1 MVLELCHSAEVKKRN
16 TKPTAA
22 KPRGLRQLCNLIPLH
37 LVPKLAR
44 ETGVDSMARSF
55 SPWSH
60 VVSMLF
66 AQLTHAI
73 GLNDVCDALRLHSGP
88 LSALRGATAPS
99 RHTLSHANK
108 PRDAAL
114 AERLFWTVLKH
125 LQKLSPGFAAGRRG
139 KGLARRFRRVIHV
152 VDSSTIALI
161 ASCIDWAQH
170 RRRKAAAKL
179 HVRLDLHSLLPRF
192 VLVESAKAA
201 DSIRAAEVCA
211 GVKSGEIVIFDRA
224 YVDFVHLSALNGD
237 GVFWVTRSKETL
249 CFRVIKKLPKAT
261 DKRIFSADFVVL
273 KNKDSRANYPEA
285 MRRVRALVEVEGQER
300 EMEFLTNNVSWSASS
315 VADLYRCRWQIE
327 VFFKQIKQSLQLCDF
342 LGNSANAVRWQVW
355 TALLLYVLMRFLC
368 VISSWS
374 HSFTRLFTLLRAT
387 LRRKIDLW
395 DSRWTF
401 PISRDSAER
410 LSSR

>member
-1 MVLELCHSAEVKKRN
+1 VRKKN
-16 TKPTAA
+16 SKPTAS
-22 KPRGLRQLCNLIPLH
+22 KLSVLRQLCNLIPPH

-44 ETGVDSMARSF
+44 ETGVDFMARSF
-55 SPWSH
+55 SAWSH

-66 AQLTHAI
+66 GQLTHAI
-73 GLNDVCDALRLHSGP
+73 GLNDICDALRLYSGP
-88 LSALRGATAPS
+88 LSSLRGATPPS
-99 RHTLSHANK
+99 RNNLSHANK
-108 PRDAAL
+108 RRDAGL
-114 AERLFWTVLKH
+114 AEQLFWAVLDH
-125 LQKLSPGFAAGRRG
+125 LQKLSPGFGTGRRG
-139 KGLARRFRRVIHV
+139 KGLARRFRRIIHV

-211 GVKSGEIVIFDRA
+211 GVKPGEIVIFDRA
-224 YVDFVHLSALNGD
+224 YVDFVHLNVLTED
-237 GVFWVTRSKETL
+237 GVFWVTRSKESL
-249 CFRVIKKLPKAT
+249 CFRAVKRLPKRT
-261 DKRIFSADFVVL
+261 DKRILRDELVVL
-273 KNKDSRANYPEA
+273 KNKDSRANYPKA

-300 EMEFLTNNVSWSASS
+300 EMEFLTNNLSWSASS

-368 VISSWS
+368 LMSSWS
-374 HSFTRLFTLLRAT
+374 HSFTRLFTLLRAA
-387 LRRKIDLW
+387 LWRRIDLW
-395 DSRWTF
+395 DLLRSCGIAGGHFQYLGTPQNAYF
-401 PISRDSAER
+401 PGFAK
-410 LSSR
+410 

>member
-1 MVLELCHSAEVKKRN
+1 
-16 TKPTAA
+16 
-22 KPRGLRQLCNLIPLH
+22 
-37 LVPKLAR
+37 
-44 ETGVDSMARSF
+44 MARSF

-60 VVSMLF
+60 VVCMLF

-73 GLNDVCDALRLHSGP
+73 GLNDVCDALGLHSGP

-99 RHTLSHANK
+99 RNNLSHANK
-108 PRDAAL
+108 RRAATL
-114 AERLFWTVLKH
+114 AEGLFWSVLEH
-125 LQKLSPGFAAGRRG
+125 LQSLSPGFAAGRRG

-201 DSIRAAEVCA
+201 DSIRAAELCA
-211 GVKSGEIVIFDRA
+211 GVKPGEIVIFDRA
-224 YVDFVHLSALNGD
+224 YVDFVHLGALNEE
-237 GVFWVTRSKETL
+237 GVFWVTRSKESL
-249 CFRVIKKLPKAT
+249 CLRGIKKMPKAT
-261 DKRIFSADFVVL
+261 DKRILSDELVVL
-273 KNKDSRANYPEA
+273 QNKASRANYPEPI
-285 MRRVRALVEVEGQER
+285 RRVRALVEVDGKER
-300 EMEFLTNNVSWSASS
+300 EMNFLTNNLQWSAAS

-368 VISSWS
+368 VISSWN
-374 HSFTRLFTLLRAT
+374 HSFTRLFTLLRAA
-387 LRRKIDLW
+387 LWRKIDLR
-395 DSRWTF
+395 DLLKFCGTADGHFRYLATPQDAYF
-401 PISRDSAER
+401 PGFA
-410 LSSR
+410 

>member
-1 MVLELCHSAEVKKRN
+1 M
-16 TKPTAA
+16 
-22 KPRGLRQLCNLIPLH
+22 
-37 LVPKLAR
+37 
-44 ETGVDSMARSF
+44 
-55 SPWSH
+55 
-60 VVSMLF
+60 SMLF

-73 GLNDVCDALRLHSGP
+73 GLNDVCDALGLHSGP
-88 LSALRGATAPS
+88 LSALRGASAPS
-99 RHTLSHANK
+99 RNNLSHANK
-108 PRDAAL
+108 RRDAAL
-114 AERLFWTVLKH
+114 AERLFWSVLDH
-125 LQKLSPGFAAGRRG
+125 LQKLSPGFATGRRG

-224 YVDFVHLSALNGD
+224 YVDFVHLGVLNTD

-249 CFRVIKKLPKAT
+249 CFGVVKKLPKTT
-261 DKRIFSADFVVL
+261 DKRILSDELVVL
-273 KNKDSRANYPEA
+273 KNKNSRANYPEA
-285 MRRVRALVEVEGQER
+285 MRRVRALVEVDGKER
-300 EMEFLTNNVSWSASS
+300 EMEFLTNNLQWSPAS

-355 TALLLYVLMRFLC
+355 TALLLYVLMRFLW

-374 HSFTRLFTLLRAT
+374 HSFTRLFTLLRAA
-387 LRRKIDLW
+387 LWRKIDLW
-395 DSRWTF
+395 DLLRFCGTAGGHFRYLATPENAYF
-401 PISRDSAER
+401 PGFA
-410 LSSR
+410 

>member
-1 MVLELCHSAEVKKRN
+1 VIKRN
-16 TKPTAA
+16 TKPTGS
-22 KPRGLRQLCNLIPLH
+22 KLSVLRQLCNLIPPH
-37 LVPKLAR
+37 LVCKLAR
-44 ETGVDSMARSF
+44 ETGVDSMARTF
-55 SPWSH
+55 SAWSH

-99 RHTLSHANK
+99 RNNLSHANK
-108 PRDAAL
+108 RRDAAL
-114 AERLFWTVLKH
+114 AERLFWAMLEH
-125 LQKLSPGFAAGRRG
+125 LQKLSPGFGTGRRG

-192 VLVESAKAA
+192 VLIESAKAA

-211 GVKSGEIVIFDRA
+211 GVKPGEIVIFDRA
-224 YVDFVHLSALNGD
+224 YVDFVHLDVLNED
-237 GVFWVTRSKETL
+237 GVFWVTRSKESL
-249 CFRVIKKLPKAT
+249 CFRVLKRRPKGS
-261 DKRIFSADFVVL
+261 DKRILGDELLVL
-273 KNKDSRANYPEA
+273 TNKDSRANYRKA
-285 MRRVRALVEVEGQER
+285 MRRVRALVEVDGKER
-300 EMEFLTNNVSWSASS
+300 EMEFLTNNLSWSASS

-368 VISSWS
+368 VMSNWS
-374 HSFTRLFTLLRAT
+374 YSFTRLFTLLRAA
-387 LRRKIDLW
+387 LWRKIDLW
-395 DSRWTF
+395 DMLRFCGTAGGHFRYLATPQNAYF
-401 PISRDSAER
+401 PGFA
-410 LSSR
+410 

>member
-1 MVLELCHSAEVKKRN
+1 
-16 TKPTAA
+16 
-22 KPRGLRQLCNLIPLH
+22 
-37 LVPKLAR
+37 
-44 ETGVDSMARSF
+44 
-55 SPWSH
+55 

-99 RHTLSHANK
+99 RNNLSHANK
-108 PRDAAL
+108 RRDAAL
-114 AERLFWTVLKH
+114 AERLFWAVLEH
-125 LQKLSPGFAAGRRG
+125 LQKLAPGFGTGARG

-161 ASCIDWAQH
+161 ASCIDWARH

-211 GVKSGEIVIFDRA
+211 GIKSGEIVIFDRA
-224 YVDFVHLSALNGD
+224 YVDFVHLGVLND
-237 GVFWVTRSKETL
+237 DDVFWVTRSKESL
-249 CFRVIKKLPKAT
+249 SFRVVRKLPKAS
-261 DKRIFSADFVVL
+261 DKRIVRDDLVVL
-273 KNKDSRANYPEA
+273 KNRDSRANYRKP
-285 MRRVRALVEVEGQER
+285 MRRVLALVEVDGQER
-300 EMEFLTNNVSWSASS
+300 EMEFLTNNLSWSAGS

-368 VISSWS
+368 VMSSWN
-374 HSFTRLFTLLRAT
+374 HSFTRLFTLLRAA
-387 LRRKIDLW
+387 LWRKIDLW
-395 DSRWTF
+395 DLLKFCGTAAGHFRYLATPQSAYF
-401 PISRDSAER
+401 PGFA
-410 LSSR
+410 

>member
-1 MVLELCHSAEVKKRN
+1 VIKRN
-16 TKPTAA
+16 TKPTGS
-22 KPRGLRQLCNLIPLH
+22 KLSVLRQLCNLIPPH
-37 LVPKLAR
+37 LVCKLAR
-44 ETGVDSMARSF
+44 ETGVDSMARTF
-55 SPWSH
+55 SAWSH

-99 RHTLSHANK
+99 RNNLSHANK
-108 PRDAAL
+108 RRDAAL
-114 AERLFWTVLKH
+114 AERLFWAMLEH
-125 LQKLSPGFAAGRRG
+125 LQKLSPGFGTGRRG
-139 KGLARRFRRVIHV
+139 KGLARRLRRVIHV

-192 VLVESAKAA
+192 VLIESAKAA

-211 GVKSGEIVIFDRA
+211 GVKPGEIVIFDRA
-224 YVDFVHLSALNGD
+224 YVDFVHLGVLNED
-237 GVFWVTRSKETL
+237 GVFWVTRSKESL
-249 CFRVIKKLPKAT
+249 CFRVLKRRPKGS
-261 DKRIFSADFVVL
+261 DKRILGDELLVL
-273 KNKDSRANYPEA
+273 TNKDSRANYRKA
-285 MRRVRALVEVEGQER
+285 MRRVRALVEVDGKER
-300 EMEFLTNNVSWSASS
+300 EMEFLTNNLSWSASS

-368 VISSWS
+368 VMSSWS
-374 HSFTRLFTLLRAT
+374 YSFTRLFTLLRAA
-387 LRRKIDLW
+387 LWRKIDLW
-395 DSRWTF
+395 DMLRFCGTAGGHFRYLATPQNAYF
-401 PISRDSAER
+401 PGFA
-410 LSSR
+410 